1 MPLSGAK
8 RDGQVSCPGSDGCP
22 GRRSSLEGAVQLQF
36 VALREDEDSDPQAIY
51 QVTGPDG
58 ETVYGG
64 FYYGLGL
71 DVPPS
76 QAPVFTHGY
85 IEHIALADGQL
96 VLSSAFSAGL
106 SADPSLSGLGTLSA
120 PFTYDP
126 DSGSFSLVPDFTLSL
141 YEPVSPS
148 R

>member
-1 MPLSGAK
+1 MYKRQGQWGDHAK
-8 RDGQVSCPGSDGCP
+8 VIDLAAMEERPVTRDDAV
-22 GRRSSLEGAVQLQF
+22 LEGAVQLQF
-36 VALREDEDSDPQAIY
+36 VALREDEGSDPQAIY

-76 QAPVFTHGY
+76 QAPVFTYGY

-106 SADPSLSGLGTLSA
+106 SADQMCIRDSHQIDDELLCIKGKSSLQA
-120 PFTYDP
+120 IF
-126 DSGSFSLVPDFTLSL
+126 
-141 YEPVSPS
+141 
-148 R
+148 

>member
-8 RDGQVSCPGSDGCP
+8 RDGQVSCLGSVGCP

-36 VALREDEDSDPQAIY
+36 VALSEDEDSDPQAIY

-64 FYYGLGL
+64 VYSGLGL

-76 QAPVFTHGY
+76 QAPGY
-85 IEHIALADGQL
+85 IEHITLADGQL

-120 PFTYDP
+120 PFTYDL